1 MRLRHPDGSTI
12 HLAYCTNVHPA
23 EDLPGIHRQL
33 SGIAARVRTLLGAE
47 RLGLG
52 LWLPRQAAGE
62 LLARGD
68 ELAALRERLAALGL
82 EVVTLNGFPYRGFH
96 DEIVKYR
103 VYQPDWA
110 DAERLQY
117 TLGLAEILAALLPDD
132 VTEGTI
138 STLPLAWRTAW
149 TRDKAAAVMANLD
162 ALAQGLRALTHRTG
176 KVIRVGFEPEPG
188 CVIEVTPQAT
198 ALLSDVDH
206 DYLGL
211 CLDACHMAVG
221 FEEPGAGARTGLPI
235 VKLQASC
242 ALEAPPG
249 AQQALAAF
257 DEARFLHQ
265 TRSATGY
272 ADDLGEALAG
282 GLPADESWRVH
293 FHVPLHADPPPP
305 LTTSAPYLRDLLNVL
320 LGGPSPLTRHVE
332 VETYTWNVL
341 PGASP
346 DLAAGI
352 AAELDWMRGRLT
364 SLGMK
369 EQ

>member
-1 MRLRHPDGSTI
+1 MRLRHPDGSTV
-12 HLAYCTNVHPA
+12 HLSYCTNVHAA
-23 EDLPGIHRQL
+23 EDLPGIHGQL
-33 SGIAARVRTLLGAE
+33 SGVAARVRRLLGVDL
-47 RLGLG
+47 LGLG
-52 LWLPRQAAGE
+52 LWLSQHAAAD
-62 LLARGD
+62 LLARPK
-68 ELAALRERLAALGL
+68 ELAGLRERLAALGL

-103 VYQPDWA
+103 VYSPDWA
-110 DAERLQY
+110 DPERLRY

-138 STLPLAWRTAW
+138 STLPLAWRTGW
-149 TRDKAAAVMANLD
+149 TNGKAAAVMANVD
-162 ALAQGLRALTHRTG
+162 AVAQGLRALAGRTG
-176 KVIRVGFEPEPG
+176 KVIRLGFEPEPG
-188 CVIEVTPQAT
+188 CIIETTPQAT
-198 ALLSDVDH
+198 ALLSDVDR

-221 FEEPGAGARTGLPI
+221 FEEPGAGAGSGLPI

-249 AQQALAAF
+249 AQRGLAAF

-293 FHVPLHADPPPP
+293 FHVPLHDAPPSP
-305 LTTSAPYLRDLLNVL
+305 LATSAPYLRALLDAL
-320 LGGPSPLTRHVE
+320 LGGDRPLTRHVE

-341 PGASP
+341 AGAP
-346 DLAAGI
+346 ADIAEGI
-352 AAELDWMRGRLT
+352 AAELDWMRGQLAALRL
-364 SLGMK
+364 K
-369 EQ
+369 ET